1 MGKFV
6 KVLSLLFVVVL
17 LLSMGTNFI
26 LAAPSDT
33 VSVGAN
39 ALVDG
44 DDNDDVDSSGQS
56 SSLVSNYTLNFVSG
70 ASLEDDSYV
79 WHAGGNNDPG
89 HKLIYRINYGLFG
102 KDSFEPGALEIM
114 IPAHIMFLNDS
125 VADVFD
131 IALPEA
137 STVDKDNEDVAVV
150 WEQSGDKVRIYNRLA
165 LTASESGS
173 FEFSYATDRLT
184 SDYEDG
190 FKTDKVTSS
199 IRVVQ
204 KNDTFSDTREFQ
216 PVTFD
221 TQASVIS
228 TVKHSPTLYSSW
240 QSSWR
245 MDKPADAD
253 AYFYLV
259 WRIESEVSVSQKYQF
274 RIDDS
279 FVTTEGEVVGY
290 RFSGRGRYVTDN
302 FVDNQILTEREDYVL
317 TRHARDAYQ
326 GLEYY
331 NMINRVVS
339 RVIPTS
345 DADEETAVSDTKQ
358 WYYQR
363 PLYSGTGG
371 TVWTHKY
378 GVFGDDT
385 DLNRLRLVYDSERIS
400 DYSLDKLQ
408 SGEKSSIDNLKFYSV
423 LTCYPGGW
431 SVANGRSS
439 ADWHNLNTARVNYT
453 VYDNELYINSTID
466 DFNNKT
472 EKKLS
477 PESYDFR
484 GVQLKYKLYNGNYN
498 EDIADFDTE
507 LTHDYTE
514 DDKIDI
520 YVYVN
525 SDWVFVGTWHCLTES
540 WSDINSEYV
549 TGTDAFLLHFTEG
562 VKGYKAVAS
571 FNYYYVDFEL
581 MPIVSLLNSTEVL
594 SAIDGRE
601 KVFFANRHNVEI
613 SREDG
618 RVVWTRRTDGKG
630 ATDYIVKTERSSSLK
645 TTVESSDN
653 DKINRNAIVSWKTEV
668 KDTYRQNDGLH
679 YVLQPSGTFYIL
691 LPKGSTVNKNSVK
704 LWLGEKQAPDGTY
717 SCDVISDY
725 NNSGQVLLK
734 VRADI
739 ETSSSYSV
747 SYDTISTWD
756 SLKDYGKVLKVEAV
770 YETDNYLITD
780 GRPDDGGNLTH
791 KDILSNLDSSSS
803 GDKFIYRETNYD
815 VSVLAASSIGL
826 TLKVKAEDDVNY
838 SKSASVYQNGKYSY
852 QYRIANDSETRSK
865 DLVFFDS
872 LEDYNNDGAESDW
885 HGTLQRI
892 DTSNLTSHNIR
903 AVVYYS
909 DIEGLDLK
917 LHHDL
922 KEKLDGD
929 YIWKTA
935 DDFGDISNAK
945 AFAVDCRRNTNGDKF
960 ILDRNESLSFVAY
973 MKAPADIDTDS
984 ELPSAYNRM
993 FLNNTTMTETG
1004 DEFPAFTEYVYT
1016 TVEARVVGDIL
1027 IDKIN
1032 SSSKE
1037 PIQGITFRLSGTSQY
1052 GTIVDD
1058 IRVTS
1063 SNGQLNFKNVER
1075 GSYVLEEIDCGRD
1088 YLKNIESVN
1097 VTINSDGSTSIDL
1110 PKKDGRYVITNK
1122 PRVHGDLVFYKV
1134 DNTGDSMRRL
1144 RNARFRLYG
1153 TSSYGNDVL
1162 MYATSDVN
1170 GQVYFENIE
1179 LGTYTLTEVDVPDG
1193 YIDKH
1198 TKYEVTCNKLG
1209 SFEFEGLESD
1219 DDGVFYVEN
1228 EPYESFS
1235 VVKRDETN
1243 SSMVLSSAEFTLTG
1257 SSDRG
1262 TSVSM
1267 TEITDGNGIATFDN
1281 LEVGSYILKETKAPD
1296 NYQTSDKTYIVNV
1309 KHGNITIDGLE
1320 YDSNLNAFTVMNER
1334 ELNGQIK
1341 ITKIWKDNLT
1351 NADREVPKIHLS
1363 TEEEKNPE
1371 PIARISQTKWMVYL
1385 GNGYDSTNTLYQSVK
1400 RVEPAPSGLT
1410 KEQVI
1415 AKNGV
1420 KVDDDATQRSVYVYT
1435 EGTTMYYWTDAKE
1448 AYFSAPHSLFSRC
1461 PKLEYVDFRGI
1472 NVRPHANTPGNNSFA
1487 NMFLNCSALKT
1498 VLFNPNMRTGHIL
1511 DMSRMFEGCSKLEV
1525 IDGFQNWDTHS
1536 VTTMERM
1543 FYNCHNLSYSDFSM
1557 WDMSSVTTIS
1567 HMFYH
1572 YGENKAGTFTLNTS
1586 GWNMPKLTLADS
1598 AFHYSCPAT
1607 IDVRGWKTPKLSNMG
1622 YLFSGYDNN
1631 KDKCVVTKI
1640 YGVEDLDVHSVT
1652 TAPSVFAWQCNLV
1665 QDDGVLDLSA
1675 WGLSNVDSLREF
1687 FLNCSSLSKIDISGW
1702 DTSSVKLLHATFY
1715 GCKSLTDIVGIG
1727 DLDTG
1732 MCTDMACMFD
1742 GCSSLESLD
1751 LSGYDTSSCV
1761 QMYNMFDAC
1770 PSLTRLDLSGWDTS
1784 NVTSFSCMFHADY
1797 LLAEI
1802 KGIENWNTSSC
1813 TDMTKMFYAN
1823 YVLDG
1828 LDLSNFDMSKVT
1840 TTTYMFAGC
1849 KTYTTIGDTS
1859 GWHFDNLVDASY
1871 MFNNNVKLKSVD
1883 FSNAGFAKATSLKGL
1898 FNACA
1903 NLISVGDTSS
1913 WSLSNVTTLE
1923 EAFNNCMVLS
1933 EIDVST
1939 WDVSSVTNLKRTF
1952 AYCKALSVIDV
1963 SNWHTGKLAN
1973 IEFMFIHCESVKHLE
1988 PLYFDMSACKFVAQ
2002 CFDHCTKLE
2011 YCDVGNWDAKEVRSL
2026 YNMWYAC
2033 YSLEELDLSGF
2044 DTSHMPTNSVNH
2056 NVFSGCVELHTIY
2069 ASESL
2074 KFLSTQDCSNLFSSC
2089 YSIVGENGTI
2099 YDASHESDYSYA
2111 CIDTDAHPGY
2121 FTYKTPHSY
2130 IAAQT
2135 SNGSSAAPT
2144 GALVSLHNNLFSDVD
2159 LVSVVSD
2166 DTPEIEPDTVVTKK
2180 SDLVSTGA
2188 SQNVNYVSD
2197 DSKWKKDGDVWT
2209 YTFDVFDDTATYWFY
2224 EDYIDGYSSDGYWDK
2239 KVQIDGSV
2247 SKEFSFTNMA
2257 EGYVE
2262 PPEIKYGS
2270 LKLTKVVDGNN
2281 VVRENGKAIGDF
2293 VFTITLDGTPD
2304 LIEGRHIYGDTV
2316 FVDGVATVTL
2326 SDTETCL
2333 MTDIPAGL
2341 DYTIKENEYDGYTT
2355 SKVGDTGL
2363 ILPDIQ
2369 SVCTFTNTKENII
2382 ERNSWT
2388 LAQTNTFGGR
2398 LNYTVSLTGLEPL
2411 MGYKLSDGTVFAAD
2425 SEGFADVD
2433 LSLTGVSSVKF
2444 LDLPIGSTYQVKQH
2458 ADSDSVASYVVSDAV
2473 SLNAIKS
2480 TKGENAVVNESL
2492 ETARE
2497 TVDSLEDVTVLF
2509 RNEIPVPIVPVKDIH
2524 INKQWVGRYSDIDS
2538 VTVMLYQDDN
2548 VYDSAEL
2555 NRDNDWSYVFK
2566 NVPANTEGGTV
2577 YEYSVKEAFV
2587 PGFNVE
2593 YSGSY
2598 RSGRFEVTNTRV
2610 ATGNI
2615 RITEAVRGTAAD
2627 TDKPFK
2633 VVIRLADENGK
2644 PVNGTFEYDGTK
2656 TGTLVFVDGEASIML
2671 KHDDE
2676 MFIRSVPAGYKYNI
2690 IQNQDMVYVLE
2701 SDEQYLGVIEADSTA
2716 YAPFVNMLNNTTSL
2730 TIKKFAVTQNILSL
2744 RLYTIRVHLY
2754 DDTEPVSG
2762 SYPAK
2767 INGSATTVTF
2777 ENGEAVLLLRAD
2789 DVYVIENLEVGL
2801 DYTVTEDA
2809 ISGWIQSVQHGSD
2822 YLHKN
2827 LNDNVVSVCNIY
2839 MNSHL
2844 KQIVNSTME
2853 NSVSATISDSSVD
2866 YRLTFES
2873 FGSLAMYDAGYR
2885 VSSLVLTDMPASG
2898 IDIDED
2904 SFYCSIS
2911 GRAGSTNFVVGT
2923 SSDIDVTKVGNDYK
2937 IELGESLLNMRDLYG
2952 NYSLS
2957 VCYTGTLNDDA
2968 VPGKQGNINT
2978 ARYTLHTN
2986 TGESFTS
2993 SDSSADTYT
3002 FGMTVRKFDTG
3013 GSAVEGAEFA
3023 VYGSDADARSG
3034 HNPLG
3039 TGRTDTDGLCVFV
3052 KSDGTKAHFR
3062 NGTYY
3067 IVETATP
3074 DGYNRYTDV
3083 ITVPMNIRY
3092 SEICVNGS
3100 FITNCPDNG
3109 VMAVQV
3115 RNSKAIVPDTGGIGG
3130 FYGFGIAGIALC
3142 VAVFAALMLAKQY
3155 KKRNDMS

>member
-6 KVLSLLFVVVL
+6 RVLSLLFVVVL
-17 LLSMGTNFI
+17 LFSMGTNLI

-39 ALVDG
+39 APVDD
-44 DDNDDVDSSGQS
+44 DDNDDTNPSGSS

-70 ASLEDDSYV
+70 ASFEDDAYV
-79 WHAGGNNDPG
+79 WHAGGNNNPG

-102 KDSFEPGALEIM
+102 KDSFEPGAFEIM
-114 IPAHIMFLNDS
+114 IPAHIMFLNDAA
-125 VADVFD
+125 ADVFD

-137 STVDKDNEDVAVV
+137 STVDKDNKDVAVV
-150 WEQSGDKVRIYNRLA
+150 WEQFGDKVRIYNRLT

-190 FKTDKVTSS
+190 FETDKVTSS
-199 IRVVQ
+199 IHVVQ

-216 PVTFD
+216 SVVFD

-228 TVKHSPTLYSSW
+228 TVKYSPTLYSSW

-245 MDKPADAD
+245 LDEPADSD

-279 FVTTEGEVVGY
+279 FVTNEGEVIGY

-302 FVDNQILTEREDYVL
+302 FVDNQILTEREDYIL
-317 TRHARDAYQ
+317 TKHSRDAYQ

-331 NMINRVVS
+331 NMINHVVS

-345 DADEETAVSDTKQ
+345 DVDEETAVSDTKQ

-363 PLYSGTGG
+363 PLYSGSGG

-378 GVFGDDT
+378 GLYGDDAS
-385 DLNRLRLVYDSERIS
+385 LNRRRIVYDSESIS

-408 SGEKSSIDNLKFYSV
+408 SGEKSSIDNLKFYSL

-484 GVQLKYKLYNGNYN
+484 GVQLKYNLYNGIYN

-507 LTHDYTE
+507 LTTDYTE

-525 SDWVFVGTWHCLTES
+525 SDWIFVGTWHCLTES

-549 TGTDAFLLHFTEG
+549 TDTDDFLLRFTEG

-571 FNYYYVDFEL
+571 FNYYYVDFKL

-594 SAIDGRE
+594 SAIDEKE
-601 KVFFANRHNVEI
+601 KVFFSNRHSVEI

-653 DKINRNAIVSWKTEV
+653 DKVNRNVIVSWKTEA

-679 YVLQPSGTFYIL
+679 YVSQPSGTFYIL

-734 VRADI
+734 VRANI

-747 SYDTISTWD
+747 SYDTVSTWD
-756 SLKDYGKVLKVEAV
+756 SLKDYGKVLKVEAA

-791 KDILSNLDSSSS
+791 KDVLSNLDSSSS

-815 VSVLAASSIGL
+815 VSVLTASSIGL

-838 SKSASVYQNGKYSY
+838 SKRASVYQNGKYSY

-865 DLVFFDS
+865 DLVFFNS

-885 HGTLQRI
+885 HGILQRVDI
-892 DTSNLTSHNIR
+892 SNLTSHNIR

-909 DIEGLDLK
+909 DIEGLDLTF
-917 LHHDL
+917 HHDL
-922 KEKLDGD
+922 KEKIDGD
-929 YIWKTA
+929 YVWKTA

-945 AFAVDCRRNTNGDKF
+945 AFAVDCRRNVNGDKF

-973 MKAPADIDTDS
+973 MKAPAEIDTDS
-984 ELPSAYNRM
+984 ELPLSYNRM
-993 FLNNTTMTETG
+993 FLNNTTMTEMG

-1016 TVEARVVGDIL
+1016 TVEARVVGDVL

-1063 SNGQLNFKNVER
+1063 SDGQLNFKNVER

-1153 TSSYGNDVL
+1153 TSSYGNDIL

-1170 GQVYFENIE
+1170 GQVYFEDVE

-1209 SFEFEGLESD
+1209 SFEFKGLEPDS
-1219 DDGVFYVEN
+1219 DGVFYIEN

-1235 VVKRDETN
+1235 VVKRDEMN
-1243 SSMVLSSAEFTLTG
+1243 SSMVLSGAEFTLTG
-1257 SSDRG
+1257 FSDRG

-1267 TEITDGNGIATFDN
+1267 TEVTDGNGIATFTT
-1281 LEVGSYILKETKAPD
+1281 LETGSYVLKETKAPD
-1296 NYQTSDKTYIVNV
+1296 NYQTNDKSYIVNV
-1309 KHGNITIDGLE
+1309 KHGDITIDGLM
-1320 YDSNLNAFTVMNER
+1320 YDDNLGAFTVMNER

-1371 PIARISQTKWMVYL
+1371 PIARISQTKWITYL
-1385 GNGYDSTNTLYQSVK
+1385 GNGYDSTNTLYQTVK

-1420 KVDDDATQRSVYVYT
+1420 KVDDDETQRSVYVYT

-1461 PKLEYVDFRGI
+1461 PKLEYVDFRDI
-1472 NVRPHANTPGNNSFA
+1472 NVRPHANTSGNNSFS
-1487 NMFLNCSALKT
+1487 NMFLNCPALKT

-1598 AFHYSCPAT
+1598 AFHYSCPST
-1607 IDVRGWKTPKLSNMG
+1607 IDVRGWKTPKLSNIG

-1631 KDKCVVTKI
+1631 EDKCVVTKI

-1652 TAPSVFAWQCNLV
+1652 KAPSVFAWQYNLV
-1665 QDDGVLDLSA
+1665 QDNGVLDLSS
-1675 WGLSNVDSLREF
+1675 WDVSNVNSLSLI
-1687 FLNCSSLSKIDISGW
+1687 FLRCTNLSKIDISGW
-1702 DTSSVKLLHATFY
+1702 NTSKVTNMHGVFYMCESVNE
-1715 GCKSLTDIVGIG
+1715 IVGVE
-1727 DLDTG
+1727 DLDTHS
-1732 MCTDMACMFD
+1732 CSDMTSMFAY
-1742 GCSSLESLD
+1742 CQKIKSLD
-1751 LSGYDTSSCV
+1751 LHKYNTSACVGMQGMFCDCQSAVSYD
-1761 QMYNMFDAC
+1761 
-1770 PSLTRLDLSGWDTS
+1770 LRGWDTS
-1784 NVTSFSCMFHADY
+1784 KVKSFFNMFRSNY
-1797 LLAEI
+1797 VLTEI
-1802 KGIENWNTSSC
+1802 KGIEDWNTGSC
-1813 TDMTKMFYAN
+1813 TDMSYMFYAD
-1823 YVLDG
+1823 YLLDG

-1840 TTTYMFAGC
+1840 TTAYMLGGC
-1849 KTYTTIGDTS
+1849 KAYTTIGDTS
-1859 GWHFDNLVDASY
+1859 GWHFDNLVDATY

-1883 FSNAGFAKATSLKGL
+1883 FSNAGFAKATSLQGL
-1898 FNACA
+1898 FNGCTD
-1903 NLISVGDTSS
+1903 LISVGDVSS

-1923 EAFNNCMVLS
+1923 DTFKSCLVLR

-1939 WDVSSVTNLKRTF
+1939 WDVSSVTSLKNTF
-1952 AYCKALSVIDV
+1952 SYCKALSVIDV
-1963 SNWHTGKLAN
+1963 SNWHTGELTN
-1973 IEFMFIHCESVKHLE
+1973 VEYMFIHCESVKRLE
-1988 PLYFDMSACKFVAQ
+1988 PLYFNMSTCKYVAQ
-2002 CFDHCTKLE
+2002 CFDHCAKLE
-2011 YCDVGNWDAKEVRSL
+2011 YCDVGNWDARVIRSV
-2026 YNMWYAC
+2026 YNMWYGC
-2033 YSLEELDLSGF
+2033 ELLTELDLSGF
-2044 DTSHMPTNSVNH
+2044 DTSNIPTDAKLH
-2056 NVFSGCVELHTIY
+2056 NVFNGCQSLQIIY
-2069 ASESL
+2069 ASENFEL
-2074 KFLSTQDCSNLFSSC
+2074 VSTQECTAMFGGC
-2089 YSIVGENGTI
+2089 YELVGGNGTI
-2099 YDASHESDYSYA
+2099 YDSSHTSDYSYA
-2111 CIDTDAHPGY
+2111 RIDTNEHPGY
-2121 FTYKTPHSY
+2121 FTYKAPHPY
-2130 IAAQT
+2130 IVAQT
-2135 SNGSSAAPT
+2135 SNSSSIAPT
-2144 GALVSLHNNLFSDVD
+2144 GALVSLHNNLFSGVD
-2159 LVSVVSD
+2159 SVSIVLQ
-2166 DTPEIEPDTVVTKK
+2166 PELEMEPDIVVTKK
-2180 SDLVSTGA
+2180 SDLTMTGA

-2224 EDYIDGYSSDGYWDK
+2224 EDYMDGYSSDGYWDK

-2247 SKEFSFTNMA
+2247 SKEFSFTNMM

-2281 VVRENGKAIGDF
+2281 VVRENGKAVGDF
-2293 VFTITLDGTPD
+2293 VFTITLDGMPD

-2341 DYTIKENEYDGYTT
+2341 DYTIKEDEYDGYTT

-2363 ILPDIQ
+2363 ILPDVQ
-2369 SVCTFTNTKENII
+2369 SVCTFTNTKENVV

-2411 MGYKLSDGTVFAAD
+2411 MGYELSDGTVFAAD
-2425 SEGFADVD
+2425 SEGFADID

-2458 ADSDSVASYVVSDAV
+2458 ADSNSVASYVVFDTANLS
-2473 SLNAIKS
+2473 SIKS
-2480 TKGENAVVNESL
+2480 TKGENNVVNKSL

-2509 RNEIPVPIVPVKDIH
+2509 KNEIPVPTVPVKDIRVD
-2524 INKQWVGRYSDIDS
+2524 KQWVGRYSDIDS
-2538 VTVMLYQDDN
+2538 VIVMLYQDDN

-2566 NVPANTEGGTV
+2566 DVPANTEGGTV

-2587 PGFNVE
+2587 PGFDVE

-2598 RSGRFEVTNTRV
+2598 RSGQFEITNTRV
-2610 ATGNI
+2610 ATGDI
-2615 RITEAVRGTAAD
+2615 RITETVRGTDAD

-2633 VVIRLADENGK
+2633 VVIRLVDANGN

-2656 TGTLVFVDGEASIML
+2656 TGTLVFVDGEASVML

-2676 MFIRSVPAGYKYNI
+2676 MFIRSVPAGYKYDI
-2690 IQNQDMVYVLE
+2690 VQNQDMVYVLE
-2701 SDEQYLGVIEADSTA
+2701 SDEQYLGVIEADSMA
-2716 YAPFVNMLNNTTSL
+2716 YAPFINMLNNTTSL
-2730 TIKKFAVTQNILSL
+2730 TIKKFAVVQNGLPLSS
-2744 RLYTIRVHLY
+2744 YTIRVRLY

-2777 ENGEAVLLLRAD
+2777 VNGEAVLSLRAD
-2789 DVYVIENLEVGL
+2789 DVCVIENLGVGL

-2827 LNDNVVSVCNIY
+2827 LNDNVVSVCNVY
-2839 MNSHL
+2839 MKPRV
-2844 KQIVNSTME
+2844 KQIANSTME
-2853 NSVSATISDSSVD
+2853 NSILSTISDSSVD
-2866 YRLTFES
+2866 YRLTFDS

-2911 GRAGSTNFVVGT
+2911 GGTGSTNFIVGT
-2923 SSDIDVTKVGNDYK
+2923 SSDIDVTRVGNDYK

-2968 VPGKQGNINT
+2968 VQGKQGNTNT

-2993 SDSSADTYT
+2993 SDSSTDVYT

-3023 VYGSDADARSG
+3023 VYGNDADARSG
-3034 HNPLG
+3034 RNPLG
-3039 TGRTDTDGLCVFV
+3039 TGRTDTDGLCMFV
-3052 KSDGTKAHFR
+3052 KPDGTKVHFG
-3062 NGTYY
+3062 NSTYY
-3067 IVETATP
+3067 VVETATP
-3074 DGYNRYTDV
+3074 AGYNRYTDV

-3092 SEICVNGS
+3092 SDVRVDGS
-3100 FITNCPDNG
+3100 FITSCPDDG
-3109 VMAVQV
+3109 VMTVQV

-3142 VAVFAALMLAKQY
+3142 VAVFAALMLVKQY
-3155 KKRNDMS
+3155 KKRNGMS